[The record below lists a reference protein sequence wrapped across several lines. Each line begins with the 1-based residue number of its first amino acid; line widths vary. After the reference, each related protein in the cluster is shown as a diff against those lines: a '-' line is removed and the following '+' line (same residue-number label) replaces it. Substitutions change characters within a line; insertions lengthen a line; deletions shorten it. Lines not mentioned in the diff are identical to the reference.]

1 MFLVAID
8 FDGVLVKG
16 EYLPELAKIV
26 GKSGEIEKITK
37 DGIEGRISWRESL
50 KKRIE
55 LLKGVEY
62 EKCVKAAENLEIREG
77 AKEFLDSLRKLG
89 KVKIGVITGCFDI
102 AVNPVKEK
110 LGLDFAVANKFIF
123 NDGKLAGVE
132 IIVDTNKDE
141 HMERIAKQYGIKME
155 NVIAIGDGANDI
167 NMISKAA
174 LGIAFNSTP
183 ILKGYSKAVVHSERL
198 DEALPVIEAF
208 IREREEHENTLNLIS
223 KEKLKVL
230 VCDPIDPEGVELLRK
245 FGFEISVEPEISKED
260 LKNKVAECNVL
271 IVRSRTKVTKEIID
285 AGKNLKI
292 IARAGAGVD
301 NIDVEYAEKKGIRVV
316 CAPEAVSAAV
326 AELTIGLM
334 LSLARQ
340 IPRAEHAMKE
350 GKWIKGEIEGWEL
363 QGKTLG
369 IVGFGRIG
377 QKVAK
382 LAKAF
387 GMNIM
392 ICELNSAPEH
402 LLKELDAEIVPLKE
416 ILRKSDIITFHVP
429 LTQETYHMIGKKE
442 IEQMKNGVYII
453 NTSRGP
459 IIDENALL
467 EALKTGKI
475 AGAALDVYEKEPP
488 NDFTLMKLPN
498 VVCTPHIGAQ
508 TVEAQ
513 KYASI
518 IVAQKIISI
527 VKHALENTCDFKCQE
542 CDKF

>member
-16 EYLPELAKIV
+16 EYLLELAKIA

-37 DGIEGRISWRESL
+37 DGIEGRISWKESL
-50 KKRIE
+50 IKRIE

-62 EKCVKAAENLEIREG
+62 EKCVKAAENLEIRQG
-77 AKEFLDSLRKLG
+77 AKEFLDSLRKFG
-89 KVKIGVITGCFDI
+89 KVKVGIITGCFDI

-110 LGLDFAVANKFIF
+110 LGLDFAVTNKLLFS
-123 NDGKLAGVE
+123 DGKLAGVE
-132 IIVDTNKDE
+132 IIVDTNKDM

-167 NMISKAA
+167 NMVSKAG

-183 ILKGYSKAVVHSERL
+183 ILKGYSKANIHSERL
-198 DEALPVIEAF
+198 DEALPIIESF
-208 IREREEHENTLNLIS
+208 IGEREDHENTLNLIS

-230 VCDPIDPEGVELLRK
+230 VCDPIDFEGVELLRK
-245 FGFEISVEPEISKED
+245 FGFEIFVEPEISKED
-260 LKNKVAECNVL
+260 LKNKVAECHVL
-271 IVRSRTKVTKEIID
+271 IVRSRTKVAKEIID

-301 NIDVEYAEKKGIRVV
+301 NIDVEYAEKKGIRVI
-316 CAPEAVSAAV
+316 CAPEAVATAV
-326 AELTIGLM
+326 AELAIGLII
-334 LSLARQ
+334 SLARQ
-340 IPRAEHAMKE
+340 IPKAEHAMKE

-369 IVGFGRIG
+369 IVGFGRVG

-387 GMNIM
+387 GMKIM
-392 ICELNSAPEH
+392 ICELNSAPERI
-402 LLKELDAEIVPLKE
+402 LKELDAEIVPLEE
-416 ILRKSDIITFHVP
+416 ILRKSDIITLHVP
-429 LTQETYHMIGKKE
+429 LTQQTYHMIGKKE
-442 IEQMKNGVYII
+442 IEQMKKGIYII

-459 IIDENALL
+459 IIDEKVLL
-467 EALKTGKI
+467 EALKNGKI

-488 NDFTLMKLPN
+488 NDFSLMKLPK

-527 VKHALENTCDFKCQE
+527 VKHSLESICDFKCQE